1 MATKSKLEILDQWDF
16 GFSTVSEEELEQ
28 LTAQAVEQN
37 VALVKNEL
45 QDKISTAEK
54 TIEYY
59 QQKLTVVEKMIM
71 PLLNNLASNPEKS
84 YIYWPNRQQK
94 LAQFKE
100 MLLNELRD

>member
-16 GFSTVSEEELEQ
+16 GFSTVSEEELEK
-28 LTAQAVEQN
+28 LTAQAVEEN
-37 VALVKNEL
+37 VNQVKNEM
-45 QDKISTAEK
+45 QSKIANAEK
-54 TIEYY
+54 TIGYY
-59 QQKLTVVEKMIM
+59 QEKLTVLEKMIM